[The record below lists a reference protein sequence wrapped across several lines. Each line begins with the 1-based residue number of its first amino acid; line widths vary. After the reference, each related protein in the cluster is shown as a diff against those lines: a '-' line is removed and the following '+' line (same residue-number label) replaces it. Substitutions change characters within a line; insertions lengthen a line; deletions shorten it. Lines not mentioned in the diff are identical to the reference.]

1 MNALTEVIAS
11 FRKRAQDLEKMA
23 ADLERLAVNERI
35 TITALP
41 GSNPVVS
48 ANLIQPVRPVVNTN
62 PNSPQDIPKPP
73 AKKRENKTG
82 RVLTHRGL
90 RANVLRYL
98 ITGEATAV
106 TVANILAV
114 PYNKVKGVMINLV
127 HEGFATKE
135 IRSVGAAGNA
145 RKYEVFVLTTAGR
158 SEAKWYVDNPDLMIR
173 NKQAVNN
180 ANKRNTPGTEARPN

>member
-35 TITALP
+35 TIATLP

-48 ANLIQPVRPVVNTN
+48 AELAQPVKSVVNTT
-62 PNSPQDIPKPP
+62 PNQPQDRPTPP
-73 AKKRENKTG
+73 SKKRENKTG
-82 RVLTHRGL
+82 RVLIHRGL

-98 ITGEATAV
+98 MTGEANAV
-106 TVANILAV
+106 TVANILDV
-114 PYNKVKGVMINLV
+114 PYNKVKGVMINLI

-135 IRSVGAAGNA
+135 IRSVGTAGNV

-158 SEAKWYVDNPDLMIR
+158 SEAQWYVDNPDLMLR

-180 ANKRNTPGTEARPN
+180 ANKRTTPAAEARPN

>member
-35 TITALP
+35 TIVQLP
-41 GSNPVVS
+41 ASNPVVS
-48 ANLIQPVRPVVNTN
+48 AEFVQPAKPVVNTN
-62 PNSPQDIPKPP
+62 INPTV
-73 AKKRENKTG
+73 KKRENKTG

-98 ITGEATAV
+98 VTGEATAS
-106 TVANILAV
+106 TVASILVA
-114 PYNKVKGVMINLV
+114 PYDKVKTVMINLV

-135 IRSVGAAGNA
+135 IRSVGAAGNV
-145 RKYEVFVLTTAGR
+145 RKYEVFILTNIGR
-158 SEAKWYVDNPDLMIR
+158 SEAQWYVDNPDLMLR

-180 ANKRNTPGTEARPN
+180 ANKRTTPAAEARPN

>member
-35 TITALP
+35 TIAPLP

-48 ANLIQPVRPVVNTN
+48 AELVQPVKTVVNTAPN
-62 PNSPQDIPKPP
+62 PSQDRPSPPV
-73 AKKRENKTG
+73 KKRENKTG

-98 ITGEATAV
+98 ITGEATTV
-106 TVANILAV
+106 TVADILAV
-114 PYNKVKGVMINLV
+114 PYNKVKAVMINLV

-135 IRSVGAAGNA
+135 IRSVGAAGNV
-145 RKYEVFVLTTAGR
+145 RKYEVFILTNIGR
-158 SEAKWYVDNPDLMIR
+158 SEAQWYVDNPDLMIR

-180 ANKRNTPGTEARPN
+180 ANKRTTPAAEARPN

>member
-35 TITALP
+35 TIAPLP

-48 ANLIQPVRPVVNTN
+48 DELVQPVKTVVNTAPN
-62 PNSPQDIPKPP
+62 PSQDRPSPPV
-73 AKKRENKTG
+73 KKRENKTG
-82 RVLTHRGL
+82 RVLIHRGL

-98 ITGEATAV
+98 MTGEANAV
-106 TVANILAV
+106 TVANILDV
-114 PYNKVKGVMINLV
+114 PYNKVKGVMINLI

-135 IRSVGAAGNA
+135 IRSVGTAGNV

-158 SEAKWYVDNPDLMIR
+158 SEAQWYVDNPDLMIR

-180 ANKRNTPGTEARPN
+180 ANKRTTPAAEARPN

>member
-35 TITALP
+35 TIATLP

-48 ANLIQPVRPVVNTN
+48 AELAQPVKSVVNTT
-62 PNSPQDIPKPP
+62 PNQPQDRPTPP
-73 AKKRENKTG
+73 SKKRENKTG

-98 ITGEATAV
+98 ITGEATTV
-106 TVANILAV
+106 TVADILAV
-114 PYNKVKGVMINLV
+114 PYNKVKAVMINLV

-135 IRSVGAAGNA
+135 IRSVGATGNV
-145 RKYEVFVLTTAGR
+145 RKYEVFILTNIGR
-158 SEAKWYVDNPDLMIR
+158 SEAQWYVDNPDLMVR

-180 ANKRNTPGTEARPN
+180 ANKRTTPAAEARPN